1 MYGTVSPKV
10 QGLSKI
16 TICLT
21 HAYISLGKISVVLI
35 LSHSC
40 QNALSSQ

>member
-10 QGLSKI
+10 QGLCKI
-16 TICLT
+16 TICLG
-21 HAYISLGKISVVLI
+21 HAYISLGKITVVFV